1 MADVDVKINLGL
13 FLIETA
19 IFFESTAMGARVI
32 FKCKYVH
39 KYKLCNFRLILQTC
53 FEMFWKLG
61 ILKFNSDLLP
71 GHTLVV
77 K

>member
-53 FEMFWKLG
+53 FEMF
-61 ILKFNSDLLP
+61 
-71 GHTLVV
+71 
-77 K
+77 